1 MTWSRAR
8 SPAHNALRISRTI
21 SGNVTTSS
29 TRTLDT
35 DHRLHVDRGR
45 YTGSF
50 GCVRHRSSS
59 SFTSHSVH
67 PAYAQAMNAV
77 GTEPVESKGG
87 VQLETQLENELGHV
101 IRWIGQSVEV
111 TQLVES
117 EEVSLPLLGT

>member
-1 MTWSRAR
+1 M
-8 SPAHNALRISRTI
+8 
-21 SGNVTTSS
+21 
-29 TRTLDT
+29 
-35 DHRLHVDRGR
+35 
-45 YTGSF
+45 
-50 GCVRHRSSS
+50 
-59 SFTSHSVH
+59 H
-67 PAYAQAMNAV
+67 PAYAQAMNTV

>member
-1 MTWSRAR
+1 M
-8 SPAHNALRISRTI
+8 
-21 SGNVTTSS
+21 
-29 TRTLDT
+29 
-35 DHRLHVDRGR
+35 
-45 YTGSF
+45 
-50 GCVRHRSSS
+50 RHRSSS

-117 EEVSLPLLGT
+117 EEVSLQLLGT